1 MPTNSGPDSQAETT
15 TEESIFALRRDSLP
29 NPYLPKARGASRPS
43 AASQSDHPQLD
54 QSRSDQSRSDER
66 SSEATGARGASA
78 AEEGNREAAGEHH
91 IASSHVVDAAHPET
105 RAGEE
110 GKGARV
116 VELPPL
122 PDELPLT
129 DRPAVAM
136 EMGHKAFVQT
146 GYWVSFYRAIFAP
159 DGVVNR
165 LFSTADQRAYF
176 EQTPE
181 FLELH
186 KMMTAL
192 RTTDDAKIDAVEPQ
206 TMITIRLPRSLQAQL
221 IEEAKEHEVST
232 NKLCVSK
239 LLLPISPMFVP
250 EEKGKIRGRKPGQ
263 QPRPSRL
270 KGRKATRKG

>member
-1 MPTNSGPDSQAETT
+1 MPTNSGPDNQAETT
-15 TEESIFALRRDSLP
+15 TEESVFALRRDSLP
-29 NPYLPKARGASRPS
+29 NPYLPKVRGASSRPS
-43 AASQSDHPQLD
+43 SAAPPT
-54 QSRSDQSRSDER
+54 DER
-66 SSEATGARGASA
+66 NSEQPSSPPD
-78 AEEGNREAAGEHH
+78 AAGEGTRSGADREPH
-91 IASSHVVDAAHPET
+91 IASSQVVDAAHPEQP
-105 RAGEE
+105 AGDE

-116 VELPPL
+116 VKLPPI
-122 PDELPLT
+122 PDDLPLHL
-129 DRPAVAM
+129 RPAVAM
-136 EMGHKAFVQT
+136 EMGHKAFVET

-159 DGVVNR
+159 DGVVDR
-165 LFSTADQRAYF
+165 LFSTSEQRAYF

-221 IEEAKEHEVST
+221 IEEAKQHEVST

-263 QPRPSRL
+263 QPRPGRH